1 MDVSILIE
9 VLPDSVKADIINL
22 ELGLFKG
29 KAAVR
34 VMLDRLLTES
44 EKVEMQKYKN
54 ILGINL
60 SLIHI

>member
-44 EKVEMQKYKN
+44 EKVEMQ
-54 ILGINL
+54 
-60 SLIHI
+60 